1 MSTQIT
7 EHSTYING
15 HKIAFLEQGV
25 GSPVFLIHGI
35 PTNSLMWRKIIP
47 LLAKRHRVIAP
58 DLLNYGKS
66 EKPSNAD
73 VSINAQS
80 RMIVQLMDALGVHR
94 ADVVAH
100 DIGGGIAQLIAVK
113 NPERIRKLVLIDSVC
128 FDSWPIPEFEPLQL
142 PGADAGMSLN
152 EFVSMMRGF
161 MPNGVY
167 NKGIMSNDVIDRYI
181 EPWSTEDG
189 KRDFFRNLKRLNNE
203 YTQAI
208 TGELNKLP
216 HQTLI
221 LWGDKDPFQKP
232 EYAPKLAKEIPNAEL
247 VWIKD
252 VGHWLIDEKPDE
264 IGEHIDLF
272 LGK

>member
-47 LLAKRHRVIAP
+47 LLSKRHRVIAP

-232 EYAPKLAKEIPNAEL
+232 EYAPKLAKAIPNAEL